1 MKHQL
6 KSLVIVIGIAALV
19 LGTQKVNAQWYVGG
33 SLGYNDEYAM
43 VSLLHF
49 SPEVGYSFNPHWTVG
64 LGTSL
69 QILDR
74 QIYSTEQMAYIF
86 SRRDVF
92 LFLNPYVRFTFLNID
107 KLSFFADATARM
119 DALHGFTL
127 YDLGIRPGISYVLN
141 DRFTAVAQ
149 IGFIG
154 YYNNNFK
161 AEVGLNSLEFSLYYQ
176 FKKRNYKRI
185 P

>member
-6 KSLVIVIGIAALV
+6 KSLVIAIGVAALV
-19 LGTQKVNAQWYVGG
+19 LGTQKVNAQWYLGG
-33 SLGYNDEYAM
+33 GLGYSEQNM

-64 LGTSL
+64 LGTSF
-69 QILDR
+69 QG
-74 QIYSTEQMAYIF
+74 IYRTVYIDEQATHINKRF
-86 SRRDVF
+86 DNW
-92 LFLNPYVRFTFLNID
+92 FLNPYVRFTFLNID

-127 YDLGIRPGISYVLN
+127 YDLGIRPGISYALN

-176 FKKRNYKRI
+176 FKKRK
-185 P
+185 

>member
-33 SLGYNDEYAM
+33 GLGYSEQNM
-43 VSLLHF
+43 TSLLHF
-49 SPEVGYSFNPHWTVG
+49 SPEVGYSFNPHWSVG
-64 LGTSL
+64 LGTSF
-69 QILDR
+69 QR
-74 QIYSTEQMAYIF
+74 IYMTSYNDVQATYINNRF
-86 SRRDVF
+86 DYW
-92 LFLNPYVRFTFLNID
+92 FLNPYVRFTFLNID

-127 YDLGIRPGISYVLN
+127 YDLGIRPGISYALN

-149 IGFIG
+149 IGFLG
-154 YYNNNFK
+154 SYNRSFK
-161 AEVGLNSLEFSLYYQ
+161 AEMGLNTLEFSLYYQ
-176 FKKRNYKRI
+176 FKIRKYKRI

>member
-6 KSLVIVIGIAALV
+6 KSLVIVIGVAALV

-33 SLGYNDEYAM
+33 GLGYSEQNAT
-43 VSLLHF
+43 SLLHF

-64 LGTSL
+64 LGTSF
-69 QILDR
+69 QR
-74 QIYSTEQMAYIF
+74 IYRTVYNDVQATYINKRF
-86 SRRDVF
+86 DYW
-92 LFLNPYVRFTFLNID
+92 FLNPYVRFTFLNID

-127 YDLGIRPGISYVLN
+127 YDLGIRPGISYALN

-176 FKKRNYKRI
+176 FKKRK
-185 P
+185 